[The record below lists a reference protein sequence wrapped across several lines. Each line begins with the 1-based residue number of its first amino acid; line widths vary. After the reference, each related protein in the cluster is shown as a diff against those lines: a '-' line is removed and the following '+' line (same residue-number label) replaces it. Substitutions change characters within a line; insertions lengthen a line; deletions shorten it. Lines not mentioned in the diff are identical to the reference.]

1 MSYLLD
7 TGVLL
12 RLVNKEDMQHVTVNQ
27 AVEVISLRHNR
38 LFTTNQN
45 IAEFWN
51 VATRPITDNGWGLSC
66 DVAASSIRTGIE
78 PICTVLREHSNHY
91 SQLKKLLE
99 SYSVMGKQ
107 VHDARLV
114 ASMLT
119 WKIPTILTLNA
130 KHFMRFKQE
139 GIVIAT
145 PETVLADE

>member
-12 RLVNKEDMQHVTVNQ
+12 RLVNKEDAQHVNINQ
-27 AVEVISLRHNR
+27 AVEILSRRRER
-38 LFTTNQN
+38 LFVTNQN

-51 VATRPITDNGWGLSC
+51 VATRPMTENGWGLS
-66 DVAASSIRTGIE
+66 VEIAASSIQTGIE

-91 SQLKKLLE
+91 SHLKKLLE
-99 SYSVMGKQ
+99 SYSVVGKQ

-119 WKIPTILTLNA
+119 WKIPSILTLNA
-130 KHFMRFKQE
+130 KHFKRFEPK

-145 PETVLADE
+145 PETVLVDE